1 MIDIRPVANIVGK
14 VVVTLGA
21 AMGLPMLVDWWHGD
35 PHWLIFLECG
45 ILTML
50 AGGLVALSTRQKD
63 KSLTIQQVFLLT
75 AMLWLVVPV
84 AGALPFMLGAPQ
96 AGFTD
101 AYFEA
106 MSGVTTTGT
115 TAFPDLDN
123 LPKGTNLWRAFL
135 NWAGGWGS
143 SWSP

>member
-21 AMGLPMLVDWWHGD
+21 AMALPMLVDWWHGD

-45 ILTML
+45 ILTTL
-50 AGGLVALSTRQKD
+50 AGGLVALSTRQVD

-84 AGALPFMLGAPQ
+84 AGALPFMLGAPHV
-96 AGFTD
+96 ALPMPISRPCR
-101 AYFEA
+101 ASPPPA
-106 MSGVTTTGT
+106 PRHSPIWTTC
-115 TAFPDLDN
+115 P
-123 LPKGTNLWRAFL
+123 RARIC
-135 NWAGGWGS
+135 GGPS
-143 SWSP
+143 